1 MSTHRS
7 QELPKN
13 QLLFLCVLE
22 NSSLHHSLCTT
33 YQPLIDLL
41 VVHFLLLR

>member
-13 QLLFLCVLE
+13 QLLFLRFLE
-22 NSSLHHSLCTT
+22 NSSLHHILRTT
-33 YQPLIDLL
+33 YQPLLELL